1 MRKRRKKRLE
11 VCILRLI
18 VQRLRCNFRYT
29 AFSQL
34 MFDFCYVCNN
44 DGERRDPLGATR
56 FF

>member
-44 DGERRDPLGATR
+44 DGERRDPLGATQ